1 MLEIES
7 IAQHLPVAGLGN
19 RWKCVPDRCVLPR
32 RVSTVD
38 SDRWWCHPRIS
49 HRSPWARP
57 SERPSRCD
65 TPPTPPGRR
74 TLVSRGFGTFGERE
88 RECVCVVTQTIGTP
102 TKTKLVKR
110 DTTQWAWSHGRRCTF
125 IPRGRKVR
133 STRKERKRKFW
144 LVRERSTEG
153 CFVLFSIVWP
163 PSLSLVVYIISIFA
177 SWSLLPSR
185 PSTQM
190 DCLKSHG
197 NFT

>member
-88 RECVCVVTQTIGTP
+88 RECVCGNTNN
-102 TKTKLVKR
+102 R
-110 DTTQWAWSHGRRCTF
+110 DTDKDKAG
-125 IPRGRKVR
+125 
-133 STRKERKRKFW
+133 E
-144 LVRERSTEG
+144 EG
-153 CFVLFSIVWP
+153 HDTM
-163 PSLSLVVYIISIFA
+163 SLVTWSTLHIYTSRAQGSINKKREKEKVLAGTRTVHGGLFC
-177 SWSLLPSR
+177 SLFHCLATVPVPRCLYHLDLCLLVSPSFSALY
-185 PSTQM
+185 PNGLS
-190 DCLKSHG
+190 
-197 NFT
+197 